1 MSIYIQNFKKF
12 RPLLGE
18 LIARDI
24 KTKYRKS
31 VLGVLWTLL
40 NPLFMMIILSVV
52 FSNLFKFDV
61 EYFPVYLLSGQL
73 IFNFYSEATTA
84 SMSAIMD
91 NGPLLKKIY
100 VPKYLFVLSRV
111 FSSTINLLA
120 SFTALI
126 LVMLAMRVE
135 LHYTV
140 LLVPIPLIF
149 IVLFSLG
156 VGLILSAITVK
167 FRDIMHLY
175 SVFVTAL
182 MYLTPVIYPMSILP
196 AWLTPIVKLNPIT
209 NILQMF
215 RNVMIYNSLP
225 SIASMIIAFV
235 ECSILLVFGLYVFYK
250 YLDDFILYIR
260 RESMENQEVIR
271 VDHVSMRFSL
281 ASERVDNFK
290 EYVIKTI
297 KRQLSYGEFWALK
310 DVSFSINRGDALGL
324 IGLNGSG
331 KSTMLKVIAG
341 VLKPTKGS
349 VSVNGTVAP
358 LIELGAG
365 FDMNLTAEE
374 NVFLNGAL
382 IGYSRQMMEQ
392 YYDDIVE
399 FSELHDFMNVPVKNF
414 SSGMV
419 SRLGFSIATI
429 GTPDILIVD
438 EVLSVGDFRFQEKCQ
453 NRIKRMLDAGT
464 TLLFVSHSI
473 QQVEELC
480 NKVVW
485 LDKGVVKMFGESKN
499 IAEIYSAS

>member
-1 MSIYIQNFKKF
+1 MQTAIRQIDHIYSFPILKVIFSFILRCSQIISFGIIQNFKKF

-91 NGPLLKKIY
+91 NGSLLKKIY

-140 LLVPIPLIF
+140 LLVSIPLIF

-225 SIASMIIAFV
+225 SIASMIIAIV
-235 ECSILLVFGLYVFYK
+235 ECSIMLVFGLYVFYK
-250 YLDDFILYIR
+250 NQDDFILYI
-260 RESMENQEVIR
+260 
-271 VDHVSMRFSL
+271 
-281 ASERVDNFK
+281 
-290 EYVIKTI
+290 
-297 KRQLSYGEFWALK
+297 
-310 DVSFSINRGDALGL
+310 
-324 IGLNGSG
+324 
-331 KSTMLKVIAG
+331 
-341 VLKPTKGS
+341 
-349 VSVNGTVAP
+349 
-358 LIELGAG
+358 
-365 FDMNLTAEE
+365 
-374 NVFLNGAL
+374 
-382 IGYSRQMMEQ
+382 
-392 YYDDIVE
+392 
-399 FSELHDFMNVPVKNF
+399 
-414 SSGMV
+414 
-419 SRLGFSIATI
+419 
-429 GTPDILIVD
+429 
-438 EVLSVGDFRFQEKCQ
+438 
-453 NRIKRMLDAGT
+453 
-464 TLLFVSHSI
+464 
-473 QQVEELC
+473 
-480 NKVVW
+480 
-485 LDKGVVKMFGESKN
+485 
-499 IAEIYSAS
+499 